1 MGCFCNIF
9 ENSTV
14 WLIIIALI
22 LLFFFCGNEGYGCG
36 GGCGGYAPV
45 NNGCGGYH
53 NNNNGCGCGCN

>member
-1 MGCFCNIF
+1 MSCFCNLF

-22 LLFFFCGNEGYGCG
+22 LLFFFCGNEGCGCG
-36 GGCGGYAPV
+36 GFAPINNGCG
-45 NNGCGGYH
+45 GCGGYH

>member
-22 LLFFFCGNEGYGCG
+22 LLFFFCNDCGCGYGG
-36 GGCGGYAPV
+36 YTPLNNGGCGGY
-45 NNGCGGYH
+45 
-53 NNNNGCGCGCN
+53 NNNTGCGCGCN